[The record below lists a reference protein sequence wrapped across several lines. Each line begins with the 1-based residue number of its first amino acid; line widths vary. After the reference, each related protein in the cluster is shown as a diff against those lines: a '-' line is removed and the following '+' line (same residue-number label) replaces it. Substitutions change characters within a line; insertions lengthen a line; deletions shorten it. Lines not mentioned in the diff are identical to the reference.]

1 MQKRVAVLIDG
12 GSFFHLQCNV
22 LKWWVDLERLLD
34 WLDQYGRL
42 AYAVY
47 FNQVAA
53 SDGQERYHHM
63 LSNIGFSVVTRS
75 PKIDNNGAIFAKA
88 NIAIDIVLF
97 TMTQIENFDTLVLI
111 SGNSDFDKLITTCQA
126 RGKEVLVL
134 AADQNLS
141 REIKDIV
148 GLNFIDLN
156 NIADEVKDFNKVVR
170 INEKVS

>member
-1 MQKRVAVLIDG
+1 
-12 GSFFHLQCNV
+12 
-22 LKWWVDLERLLD
+22 
-34 WLDQYGRL
+34 
-42 AYAVY
+42 
-47 FNQVAA
+47 
-53 SDGQERYHHM
+53 
-63 LSNIGFSVVTRS
+63 
-75 PKIDNNGAIFAKA
+75 
-88 NIAIDIVLF
+88 
-97 TMTQIENFDTLVLI
+97 
-111 SGNSDFDKLITTCQA
+111 LITTCQA